1 MEKAMITRLHAI
13 IISMIPISLRGEDA
27 SRANQQAGSILPNS
41 MFNSI
46 LPQNLQAWPL
56 ALLASTSSR

>member
-1 MEKAMITRLHAI
+1 
-13 IISMIPISLRGEDA
+13 MIPFSLRGEDA

-46 LPQNLQAWPL
+46 LPQNL
-56 ALLASTSSR
+56 